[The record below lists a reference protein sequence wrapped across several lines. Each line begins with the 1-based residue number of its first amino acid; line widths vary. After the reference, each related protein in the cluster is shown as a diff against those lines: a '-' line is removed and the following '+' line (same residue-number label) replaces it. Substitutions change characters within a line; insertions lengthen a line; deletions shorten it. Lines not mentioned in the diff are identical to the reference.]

1 MVSYFMPV
9 RSGTGETYSIDKLVL
24 DFKLKRQSGGEWSE
38 NFLLFLNLDMSVF
51 FDHWTT
57 CKIGTFREQFAF
69 DCGDGN
75 SFWAGVGLNDGT
87 GRVLNRVRLEFNPNK
102 VIKNYVFTNVFNHLL
117 FYAVGPPFV
126 VRFDLAVDF
135 PVLRSDCFLLKDQRM
150 YEEYRKSDE
159 DRTQYLGER
168 NKPGRCKLYNKALE
182 VGLSYPLS
190 RLEITVSGEAMEY
203 EDVLAI
209 WPRVLIMDDLQLTFD
224 DVKFTDVD
232 RFIVKSLIL
241 DPGRI
246 GELSWYKRKKIECIL
261 ERYTR
266 FLEMDRSTY
275 ANIISQLYIYGQ
287 QIPYWGG

>member
-1 MVSYFMPV
+1 M
-9 RSGTGETYSIDKLVL
+9 
-24 DFKLKRQSGGEWSE
+24 
-38 NFLLFLNLDMSVF
+38 
-51 FDHWTT
+51 
-57 CKIGTFREQFAF
+57 
-69 DCGDGN
+69 
-75 SFWAGVGLNDGT
+75 
-87 GRVLNRVRLEFNPNK
+87 
-102 VIKNYVFTNVFNHLL
+102 
-117 FYAVGPPFV
+117 
-126 VRFDLAVDF
+126 
-135 PVLRSDCFLLKDQRM
+135 
-150 YEEYRKSDE
+150 
-159 DRTQYLGER
+159 
-168 NKPGRCKLYNKALE
+168 E